1 MRPILALVIAI
12 ALIAFTIALA
22 AGFAWLVN
30 S

>member
-12 ALIAFTIALA
+12 ALIAFTVGLA
-22 AGFAWLVN
+22 AGFAYIVN